1 MIKFSRQ
8 RESIKNNLMGRT
20 DHPTAETV
28 YSDIRQDY
36 PNISLG
42 TVYRN
47 LSLLADLGEIQKI
60 STENGPDRFDGNPK
74 PHYHFFCTNCNSV
87 LDLKMKNIDLIN
99 VIAAEEFAGL
109 IEGHKKLLDKSGSL
123 PDKSTNFAENRKEKQ
138 NQKILKK

>member
-28 YSDIRQDY
+28 YSDIRQEY

-60 STENGPDRFDGNPK
+60 STENGPDRFD
-74 PHYHFFCTNCNSV
+74 
-87 LDLKMKNIDLIN
+87 LIN

-109 IEGHKKLLDKSGSL
+109 IEGHITRFYGLCPECKKLLDKSGSL
-123 PDKSTNFAENRKEKQ
+123 PDKSTNFAENKKEKQ

>member
-28 YSDIRQDY
+28 YSDIRQEY

-60 STENGPDRFDGNPK
+60 STGRTALMVIRNLI
-74 PHYHFFCTNCNSV
+74 TTSSV
-87 LDLKMKNIDLIN
+87 QT
-99 VIAAEEFAGL
+99 VIPFS
-109 IEGHKKLLDKSGSL
+109 I
-123 PDKSTNFAENRKEKQ
+123 
-138 NQKILKK
+138 